1 MQRARAARCVQVA
14 GCSLVAAHSRCACGV
29 GLGVLETYLWHSSW
43 SAEREISTSSSGK
56 CGAADSPCAPP
67 ERVPSCA
74 SAPACASRARV
85 CQRAVGQ
92 RGTAEPLPRHCSHR
106 LAVAGL
112 YLNFFVETVDDQGLH
127 RRLLVEL
134 PLAAPCGALSTRLSR
149 SGSRGAHMGP
159 GGSGSD
165 ARDLS
170 ALQVPPSPVGSSRG
184 PEAWGP
190 LS

>member
-106 LAVAGL
+106 FRAHKPQLICA
-112 YLNFFVETVDDQGLH
+112 DGLH
-127 RRLLVEL
+127 ATCGPRFPRYLCLSSGAELTPASVNPGMPSARTHPPHCRQRSAVPTVCGQLCTMPPLLR
-134 PLAAPCGALSTRLSR
+134 C
-149 SGSRGAHMGP
+149 
-159 GGSGSD
+159 
-165 ARDLS
+165 
-170 ALQVPPSPVGSSRG
+170 
-184 PEAWGP
+184 
-190 LS
+190 

>member
-14 GCSLVAAHSRCACGV
+14 GCSLVAAHSWCACGV

-92 RGTAEPLPRHCSHR
+92 RGTAEPLPRHCSQAKVRIRVRNTKPSSVH
-106 LAVAGL
+106 
-112 YLNFFVETVDDQGLH
+112 
-127 RRLLVEL
+127 
-134 PLAAPCGALSTRLSR
+134 ALILTQACYECVKIASSQVLRYCANGGRPIGTRVQS
-149 SGSRGAHMGP
+149 
-159 GGSGSD
+159 
-165 ARDLS
+165 ARD
-170 ALQVPPSPVGSSRG
+170 
-184 PEAWGP
+184 P
-190 LS
+190 LPHARISISCG